1 LGTLWK
7 TFLISAGLV
16 CAWSATAR
24 AQAVADSL
32 ATEEKRNYL
41 VPIPVI
47 YYTPETK
54 LALGA
59 SFAWI
64 YRSNPEDVESRA
76 STLGGIGIY
85 TLKNQVVLGLG
96 LDHYFDRDRQQITAA
111 LAYRKFPNDFYGIG
125 NDTPVDDPEE
135 FTDEGAG
142 VNVDYLRTLRGPWRA
157 GFGLMFGN
165 SSITGVEPG
174 DMLDG
179 AAIPGS
185 SGGQVLGAGLMAHYD
200 SRDQVGYPTT
210 GSFGQL
216 AWRQHG
222 EVLGADYAFGQTTLD
237 LRRYFSLGAERV
249 IALRGLGIASGGEV
263 PFQLL
268 PQLGGDQ
275 LLRGY
280 FGGRFR
286 ERQLVAAQAEYRSRV
301 WKRLGLAA
309 FGAVGQVAHDLD
321 GLGTGRFR
329 SSFGLGLRFLLVAQE
344 GMNLRMDFGFGEDQS
359 AFYLSFGEAF

>member
-1 LGTLWK
+1 MA
-7 TFLISAGLV
+7 SNA
-16 CAWSATAR
+16 S
-24 AQAVADSL
+24 AQAAADSL
-32 ATEEKRNYL
+32 ATEPKRNYL
-41 VPIPVI
+41 IPIPVI

-64 YRSNPEDVESRA
+64 YRSNPEDVESRP

-85 TLKNQVVLGLG
+85 TLRNQVILGLG
-96 LDHYFDRDRQQITAA
+96 LDHYFDRDRQQITAGIS
-111 LAYRKFPNDFYGIG
+111 YRKFPNDFYGIG
-125 NDTPVDDPEE
+125 NDTPVDDSEE

-142 VNVDYLRTLRGPWRA
+142 LNLDYLRTLRGPWRA
-157 GFGLMFGN
+157 GAGLMFGT

-179 AAIPGS
+179 DAIAGS
-185 SGGQVLGAGLMAHYD
+185 SGGQVLGAGLIGHYD
-200 SRDQVGYPTT
+200 SRDRVGYPTRGT
-210 GSFGQL
+210 FGQL

-222 EVLGADYAFGQTTLD
+222 ELLGADFNFNQTTVD
-237 LRRYFSLGAERV
+237 LRQYIPLGASRV
-249 IALRGLGIASGGEV
+249 IAVRGLGIASGGDV

-268 PQLGGDQ
+268 PALGGDQ

-286 ERQLVAAQAEYRSRV
+286 ERQLLAAQAEYRSRV

-309 FGAVGQVAHDLD
+309 FGAVGQVARDLD
-321 GLGTGRFR
+321 GLGMGRFR
-329 SSFGLGLRFLLVAQE
+329 SSFGLGLRFLLIKQE
-344 GMNLRMDFGFGEDQS
+344 GMNLRIDFGFGEDQS